1 MAAGILEAMNLQAPI
16 ESSPV
21 EAPDLSDEVAAKSD
35 LRMSFWKS
43 IPFFGVHIVA
53 LVGIIVSG
61 WSWSG
66 FALAMGLYFLRM
78 FGITGGY
85 HRYFSHRSYKMGR
98 GMQFFM
104 ALLGTTATQKGVLWW
119 AAHHRKHHKL
129 SDQVGDIHSVRQ
141 DGFWHSHAGWILSS
155 QHDETDWARI
165 KDFQKYPELR
175 LLNTYHIVPPVLLA
189 VGLYLVGGWWALLW
203 GFMVSTTILW
213 HGTFTINSLSHV
225 FGSRRYETTDDSKNN
240 LALALL
246 TMGEGWHNNHHYYQ
260 RATNQGF
267 YWWEIDLT
275 FYALKAFSW
284 VGLVSD
290 LHTPPERIRAWR
302 GGGRPVGGAHAHPHG
317 ARNAAAAA
325 AVTAAAALAPV
336 APHPADVAAQ
346 PAAVQQPL
354 PPG

>member
-1 MAAGILEAMNLQAPI
+1 MELDAVVEPDAAENTQPSIH
-16 ESSPV
+16 
-21 EAPDLSDEVAAKSD
+21 
-35 LRMSFWKS
+35 RMHFWKS

-53 LVGIIVSG
+53 LVGVIMSG

-66 FALAMGLYFLRM
+66 FALAVALYYLRM
-78 FGITGGY
+78 FGITAGY

-119 AAHHRKHHKL
+119 AAHHRRHHKL
-129 SDQVGDIHSVRQ
+129 SDQPGDVHSVRQ
-141 DGFWHSHAGWILSS
+141 DGFWYSHVGWILAPNT
-155 QHDETDWARI
+155 DETDVARI
-165 KDFQKYPELR
+165 KDFQKFPELR
-175 LLNTYHIVPPVLLA
+175 WLNKFHVVPPVALA
-189 VGLYLVGGWWALLW
+189 VGLYFLAGGWWALLW
-203 GFMVSTTILW
+203 GFFVSTTLLW

-240 LALALL
+240 LTLALL

-267 YWWEIDLT
+267 YWWEVDVT
-275 FYALKAFSW
+275 YYALKALSW

-302 GGGRPVGGAHAHPHG
+302 GDGKPVSAAVAAHP

-325 AVTAAAALAPV
+325 AVTAAAALAPGHV
-336 APHPADVAAQ
+336 VDVHAQ
-346 PAAVQQPL
+346 PAPVVDQL
-354 PPG
+354 PPS